1 MIEFV
6 AIDIALLVLVTLTA
20 VAVVEVR
27 SLFSAVLLSGI
38 YSLLMAL
45 VWVNMDAVDVAF
57 TEAAV
62 GAGISTIL
70 LVGTLVLVGQK
81 ETVRKPINW
90 PALVVVIVTG
100 AVLVYGTLDMP
111 AFGDPTAPAHTN
123 TLTRKLIDQ
132 SVEKHPDGKSG
143 QEALSKASGQDTE
156 HGDEHA
162 HDDAHA
168 HGDYFHGYVP
178 NQVTAVIVTY
188 RAFDTMFEVCVI
200 FTAGLGMI
208 LLLRG
213 RRGNPLK
220 GGLL

>member
-1 MIEFV
+1 MIEFM
-6 AIDIALLVLVTLTA
+6 AIDIALLILVTITA

-70 LVGTLVLVGQK
+70 LVGTLVLVGQH
-81 ETVRKPINW
+81 EVVRKPVHW
-90 PALVVVIVTG
+90 PALLVVLVTG
-100 AVLVYGTLDMP
+100 VLLVYGTLDMP
-111 AFGDPTAPAHTN
+111 AFGSADAPAHTN
-123 TLTRKLIDQ
+123 PLTRKYIAQ
-132 SVEKHPDGKSG
+132 NVEKHPDGKSG
-143 QEALSKASGQDTE
+143 REAEALAEADSAHDADS
-156 HGDEHA
+156 HA
-162 HDDAHA
+162 HE
-168 HGDYFHGYVP
+168 DYFHGHVP
-178 NQVTAVIVTY
+178 NQVTAVIVSY

>member
-1 MIEFV
+1 MIEFI
-6 AIDIALLVLVTLTA
+6 AIDIALLILVTLTA
-20 VAVVEVR
+20 IAVVEVR

-70 LVGTLVLVGQK
+70 LVGTVVLVGQH
-81 ETVRKPINW
+81 ETVRKSVNW
-90 PALVVVIVTG
+90 PALLVVIVTG
-100 AVLVYGTLDMP
+100 AVLAYGTLDMP
-111 AFGDPTAPAHTN
+111 KFGRADSPAHAHP
-123 TLTRKLIDQ
+123 LAKQYIAQ
-132 SVEKHPDGKSG
+132 SVEKDPGGKSG
-143 QEALSKASGQDTE
+143 QEAEGIEKHEGE
-156 HGDEHA
+156 
-162 HDDAHA
+162 
-168 HGDYFHGYVP
+168 DYFHGHVP
-178 NQVTAVIVTY
+178 NQVTAVIVSY
-188 RAFDTMFEVCVI
+188 RAFDTMFEICVI
-200 FTAGLGMI
+200 FTAGVGMI